1 MSRVRRIAV
10 LWGPMS
16 GYFHAQFQALLD
28 EGADLLIVH
37 READRD
43 APFDDE
49 AVSAGLQTLAWTG
62 DADPVAIRRALDE
75 FQPDALLV
83 RSWDNGVYRRVSRE
97 FKGRAL
103 RVLTISNAWLGT
115 AKQWGGRIVSPFVL
129 HPAFDVALLSGERQA
144 DFAAKLGF
152 PAERLIWGMNACD
165 HQLFARVAAERGDAL
180 PEKAFLFVGRL
191 VPVKAIDVLA
201 AAYRRYRDSVDDP
214 WPLLVAGDGAEKRHL
229 QGIPGVELLGFV
241 QPADLPAAF
250 ARAGCLV
257 LPSRFEPWALV
268 IQEAAAAGLPIV
280 CSRACGASTRLVLD
294 GYNGVVVTTGDVPA
308 LTRALGRI
316 HRAGDDER
324 REMGIASERLALQYT
339 PQWWARNL
347 LRRMSELSAE
357 LGLPDSQP
365 GPSAIAAS

>member
-16 GYFHAQFQALLD
+16 GYFHAQFRALLD
-28 EGADLLIVH
+28 EGAELLIVH
-37 READRD
+37 READKD

-49 AVSAGLQTLAWTG
+49 AVSAGLRTLAWSG
-62 DADPVAIRRALDE
+62 DADPAVIRSALE
-75 FQPDALLV
+75 SFAPDALLV

-115 AKQWGGRIVSPFVL
+115 PKQWGGRLISPFVL

-152 PAERLIWGMNACD
+152 PTERLIWGMNACD
-165 HQLFARVAAERGDAL
+165 HPQFSQVAAERGDRL
-180 PEKAFLFVGRL
+180 PPKAFLFVGRL

-201 AAYRRYRDSVDDP
+201 EAYARYRETVVDP
-214 WPLLVAGDGAEKRHL
+214 WPLLVAGEGPEKRHL
-229 QGIPGVELLGFV
+229 HGIDGVEMLGFV
-241 QPADLPAAF
+241 QPADLPAVF
-250 ARAGCLV
+250 AHAGCLV

-268 IQEAAAAGLPIV
+268 IQEAAAAGLPVV

-294 GYNGVVVTTGDVPA
+294 GYNGVVVTTGNRSA
-308 LTRALGRI
+308 LTGALGRI
-316 HRAGDDER
+316 HAATDGER
-324 REMGIASERLALQYT
+324 REMGKASELLSLQYT

-347 LRRMSELSAE
+347 LRRMSELSVE
-357 LGLPDSQP
+357 LGVTPASQP
-365 GPSAIAAS
+365 ADA